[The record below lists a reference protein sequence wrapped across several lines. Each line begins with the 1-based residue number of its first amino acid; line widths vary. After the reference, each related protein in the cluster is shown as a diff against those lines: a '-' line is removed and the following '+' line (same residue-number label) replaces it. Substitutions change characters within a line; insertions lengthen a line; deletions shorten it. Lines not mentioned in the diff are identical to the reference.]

1 MGANWLSFDAL
12 KWLLATLLIPLCLA
26 ILSYQYQ
33 SAQTDRQATDAKLRL
48 YTELLSKREEAD
60 TGVRK
65 GIFDKVL
72 ETYLKPGAGDLEAK
86 LVALELLALNF
97 NDSLDLSP
105 LFWQIDRQIRQ
116 PKHAKQLPFLLK
128 QLERIT
134 NDVKDRQ
141 IEVLESVGESK
152 EVDVNLEGLQ
162 NDSGKA
168 IDQDLSFVDPDPAAA
183 NDQRRTRHFTIEIA
197 EHDPVGRRIWVFVTH
212 KHKDNAKES
221 LSEFWV
227 DVFDFPLTNFVRTSK
242 SERFTMV
249 MRRYKPPMATLTL
262 IYFPSSRSGVKDKPF
277 LDEVISDL
285 RRKAH

>member
-1 MGANWLSFDAL
+1 MADNWLSFDAL
-12 KWLLATLLIPLCLA
+12 KWSLTTLAIPLSLA

-33 SAQTDRQATDAKLRL
+33 SAQTERQATESKLRL

-72 ETYLKPGAGDLEAK
+72 ETYLKPGAGDLGAK

-97 NDSLDLSP
+97 NDSLNLSP

-116 PKHAKQLPFLLK
+116 PKQAKELPFLLK
-128 QLERIT
+128 ELERIT

-168 IDQDLSFVDPDPAAA
+168 IDQDLSFVDPDPIAA
-183 NDQRRTRHFTIEIA
+183 NDQRVTRHFTIEMA

-212 KHKDNAKES
+212 RHKGTGKES
-221 LSEFWV
+221 LSGFWV
-227 DVFDFPLTNFVRTSK
+227 DAFDFPLTNFVRTSK
-242 SERFTMV
+242 SERFTV
-249 MRRYKPPMATLTL
+249 ILRRYKPPKATLTL

-277 LDEVISDL
+277 IDEVIADL
-285 RRKAH
+285 KRKTQ